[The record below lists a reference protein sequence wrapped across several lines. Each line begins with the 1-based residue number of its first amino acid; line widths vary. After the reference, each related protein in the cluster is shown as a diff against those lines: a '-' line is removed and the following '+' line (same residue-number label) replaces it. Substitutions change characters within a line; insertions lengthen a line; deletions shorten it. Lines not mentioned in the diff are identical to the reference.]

1 MALVF
6 SAVLLDDIKET
17 RKQSQMGRET
27 KGQGEMKLDKR
38 QPGETISPGW
48 IKGLVQS
55 DQVYDICGRNKQQ
68 IMKVTLR

>member
-1 MALVF
+1 MCMALVF

-38 QPGETISPGW
+38 
-48 IKGLVQS
+48 
-55 DQVYDICGRNKQQ
+55 
-68 IMKVTLR
+68 